1 MWECKGCHQTVKDSQ
16 YLNYQYNVLDKTFL
30 NDSDGS
36 VWLVCG
42 NCKQRGHATCVY
54 SKNLDKVFKLNRYTC
69 CHSEQLHRILYKLNK
84 CFYYGNKVKES
95 DGSNDEN

>member
-1 MWECKGCHQTVKDSQ
+1 MWECKGCHQTAKDSQ

-54 SKNLDKVFKLNRYTC
+54 SKNLDKVFKLNRYTLLPFRTVAQNIVQIKQTFLLWKQ
-69 CHSEQLHRILYKLNK
+69 SKRI
-84 CFYYGNKVKES
+84 
-95 DGSNDEN
+95 